1 LRGQRRGR
9 LPSAS
14 LLLTL
19 LGLAS
24 LLICLIPV
32 TTSEEVINATFT
44 LSPST
49 RYAPPNA
56 GTNYHTRIFGRS
68 VLRGEGT
75 VEGNGIYLTVYGYN
89 TKNLEKSYLG
99 GRYTFAIDPAD
110 DLYTFIFDNTEG
122 RGESSVQFT
131 LEETWTRPLAISS
144 PHSLVASLI
153 GLSLFL
159 TGSMTLALTR
169 IRRTRNLRVSRSL

>member
-1 LRGQRRGR
+1 MRGQRQGR
-9 LPSAS
+9 LPLVRLLFAS
-14 LLLTL
+14 LGFITL
-19 LGLAS
+19 LM
-24 LLICLIPV
+24 CVIPV
-32 TTSEEVINATFT
+32 TTSEEVINATFA
-44 LSPST
+44 LSPGT

-68 VLRGEGT
+68 VLKGEGT

-99 GRYTFAIDPAD
+99 GRYTFVIDPAD

-131 LEETWTRPLAISS
+131 LEETWIRPLAISS
-144 PHSLVASLI
+144 PYTLVVSLL

-159 TGSMTLALTR
+159 TGSITLALTR